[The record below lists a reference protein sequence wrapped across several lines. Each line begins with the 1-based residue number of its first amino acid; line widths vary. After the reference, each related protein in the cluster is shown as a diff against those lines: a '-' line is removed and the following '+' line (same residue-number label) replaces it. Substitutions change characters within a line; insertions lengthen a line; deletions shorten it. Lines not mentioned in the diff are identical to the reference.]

1 MNAMMNGKSLLF
13 VSINLV
19 FLLLLVNVGEAK
31 KISDGKAKQVTDE
44 KSCFIH
50 ARVQKV
56 AVKEC
61 SDQLIKLPICVGACS
76 TSESLYVN
84 GVDVT
89 RIKSGANSACSC
101 CRPVEFKV
109 IKKRV
114 PCYKLFYKVIELKIP
129 VKCECD
135 TTCSLPKDGVD
146 QKSEIERKDF
156 LTNSKGMPEGR
167 RSLYNILLK
176 V

>member
-76 TSESLYVN
+76 TSESLYIN
-84 GVDVT
+84 GVDVA
-89 RIKSGANSACSC
+89 RIKSGANPNCSC
-101 CRPVEFKV
+101 CRPVEFRV

-114 PCYKLFYKVIELKIP
+114 ACYRLFYKVIELKIP
-129 VKCECD
+129 ASCECD
-135 TTCSLPKDGVD
+135 IACSLPKTFEEKNKFVNR
-146 QKSEIERKDF
+146 Q
-156 LTNSKGMPEGR
+156 
-167 RSLYNILLK
+167 
-176 V
+176 